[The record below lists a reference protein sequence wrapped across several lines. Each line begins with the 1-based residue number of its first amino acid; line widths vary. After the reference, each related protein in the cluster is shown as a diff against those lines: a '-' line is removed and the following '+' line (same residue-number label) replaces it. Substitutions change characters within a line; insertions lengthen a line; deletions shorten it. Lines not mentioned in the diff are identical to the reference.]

1 MEGVSICS
9 VTPEMQATLHTFM
22 FQNQIKFA
30 SFVRVCKKKKTKT
43 NQFCCR
49 QRCVGRGSPH
59 PPNSIRIMLE
69 VWELTDNLKRNQ
81 LP

>member
-30 SFVRVCKKKKTKT
+30 SFVRVCKKKKQKQTSFVADKGVLGGVLPT
-43 NQFCCR
+43 LPIPL
-49 QRCVGRGSPH
+49 GSC
-59 PPNSIRIMLE
+59 
-69 VWELTDNLKRNQ
+69 
-81 LP
+81 

>member
-30 SFVRVCKKKKTKT
+30 SFVRVCKQKQKQTSFVADKD
-43 NQFCCR
+43 
-49 QRCVGRGSPH
+49 V
-59 PPNSIRIMLE
+59 LE
-69 VWELTDNLKRNQ
+69 GV
-81 LP
+81 LPTLPIPLASC